1 MLPLQESLQP
11 NQDTK
16 TGEIETWPAY
26 ASRSVSDTG
35 KITSSFNKDI
45 AVVKVSLYFIG
56 FPSQNVLLVITLS
69 LYLKIINSVLFGE
82 QEV

>member
-1 MLPLQESLQP
+1 MLPIQESLQP

-35 KITSSFNKDI
+35 KIARSFSKDLSAI
-45 AVVKVSLYFIG
+45 KVCCYQIVFEI
-56 FPSQNVLLVITLS
+56 
-69 LYLKIINSVLFGE
+69 LFE
-82 QEV
+82 ILFLN

>member
-35 KITSSFNKDI
+35 KITSSFSKDI
-45 AVVKVSLYFIG
+45 TAVKVLIYYVSTI
-56 FPSQNVLLVITLS
+56 
-69 LYLKIINSVLFGE
+69 SVRIC
-82 QEV
+82 

>member
-1 MLPLQESLQP
+1 MLPLQESLRP

-35 KITSSFNKDI
+35 KIARSFSKEVTAI
-45 AVVKVSLYFIG
+45 KVS
-56 FPSQNVLLVITLS
+56 V
-69 LYLKIINSVLFGE
+69 
-82 QEV
+82 